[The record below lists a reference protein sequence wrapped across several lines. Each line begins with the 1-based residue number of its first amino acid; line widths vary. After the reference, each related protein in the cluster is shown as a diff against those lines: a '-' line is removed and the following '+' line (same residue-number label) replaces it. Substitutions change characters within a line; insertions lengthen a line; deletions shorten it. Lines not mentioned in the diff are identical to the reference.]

1 MLKFCIRIYL
11 EGEKVIRVIKI
22 QADLR
27 DTAGSVPDHHN
38 KSNTAIKQVT
48 RIFFG
53 FPVHIK
59 AMFTLYCSLLS
70 VQEHYALKKKTFI
83 KKYLIAKQC

>member
-1 MLKFCIRIYL
+1 M
-11 EGEKVIRVIKI
+11 IRVIKI

-27 DTAGSVPDHHN
+27 DTAGSVPDHHNKSNDHHN

-70 VQEHYALKKKTFI
+70 VQEHYALKKKNL
-83 KKYLIAKQC
+83 Y